1 MPVYTHSFYWSA
13 EVQELQ
19 ISALVQTNKT
29 EHLSDAKKSGE
40 DKHKK
45 LQQYQSDM

>member
-1 MPVYTHSFYWSA
+1 MPVNMHSFYWNA

-29 EHLSDAKKSGE
+29 GLLSDVKKSGE
-40 DKHKK
+40 DKRK
-45 LQQYQSDM
+45 